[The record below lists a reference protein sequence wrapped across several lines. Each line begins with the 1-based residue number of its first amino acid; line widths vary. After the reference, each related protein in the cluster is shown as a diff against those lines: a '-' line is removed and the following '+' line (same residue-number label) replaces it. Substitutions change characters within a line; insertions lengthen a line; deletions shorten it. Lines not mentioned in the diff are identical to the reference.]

1 MAWPTVGSTFP
12 GDAMESFESVSV
24 VPSFEGGVQIFATG
38 VLPRL
43 LKFSRLGAA
52 AELTSFG
59 SVAEEEMRLWSV

>member
-1 MAWPTVGSTFP
+1 
-12 GDAMESFESVSV
+12 MESFESVSV